1 MYLAVILQL
10 FTLHIMFH
18 EVASASRSCLCELKN
33 AEKPFPHDKLDTVEQ
48 NSLKCTQDLNL
59 QKARDFDSLLLGLQ
73 MRLPQLV
80 AEVSELE
87 RENDG
92 DLYGAVALQVINN
105 DMAEIQQLF
114 DKLNH
119 THLGFQQQ
127 SGAVSEKLQDIK
139 AELQQLEHFDTMETV
154 RRQQTNVR
162 LKRELDQ
169 CKNGDLDLIPPV
181 TTAPGA
187 CPRGQLLNVTSPRV
201 NTAGEYPG
209 AHKYGAWGRDSKPDA
224 GKENW
229 HWLVMLTASNIY
241 ANYVRRYSTLSA
253 LIVGISTPG
262 NVQIHTT
269 NPTTNTIQGPNVVL
283 HGEAL
288 YYNCYKEASVCRF
301 NLTAQTVQSTA
312 LPVGTRVNSKGNF
325 CNIETCYPFTDLDLA
340 TDESGVWV
348 VYTTTEDHGNLV
360 LSRVEGDD
368 QQLTL
373 GQTWRT
379 SLYKASTT
387 NSFVACGVLYATRYV
402 SAQVEE
408 IFYSFDTVT
417 GAERFDVGIHISKMA
432 AHIRSLNY
440 SPADEMLHAYVEG
453 IMTSYKVVFG
463 PPATPAPPT
472 PPPPPTTPP
481 PPTASA
487 PPATTLTSAT
497 HA

>member
-59 QKARDFDSLLLGLQ
+59 QK

-229 HWLVMLTASNIY
+229 HWLVMLTTSNIY

-253 LIVGISTPG
+253 LIVGISTP
-262 NVQIHTT
+262 
-269 NPTTNTIQGPNVVL
+269 
-283 HGEAL
+283 AL

-301 NLTAQTVQSTA
+301 NLTAKTVQSTA

-387 NSFVACGVLYATRYV
+387 NSFVACGVLYATRYI

-472 PPPPPTTPP
+472 PPPPPP
-481 PPTASA
+481 ASA
-487 PPATTLTSAT
+487 PPAWLKMLTSWI
-497 HA
+497 